1 MSARARYVNLEE
13 RKPRS
18 TASDPQQDDFE
29 SRFHRPEDKP
39 SYGRE
44 DILWAP
50 KRSDRSSRTT
60 HKKHEGH
67 GTSNANRSRAEE
79 VDTES
84 ESDRCERDYKAKLST
99 QQEEAIQYIR
109 RARAQA
115 ESELRPSPVRTERP
129 SPVKTKTRKQTEPK
143 RPSMLRRL
151 FESSTK
157 TPLSNDRGYAI
168 RSRGNS
174 PPRKTSPR
182 PTYTKFASQ
191 KRAKYERTFYR
202 QVSRER
208 PARSIHTLDDSGDAR
223 SSDEVNISG
232 DDDLE
237 WQGSKDY
244 SRPKIK
250 RDHGTAVFSKPRYR
264 FVRSPYG
271 GQPKSSEP
279 EARPEYSDSDTDLA
293 VVERSRKGM
302 PTNTNMQR
310 RSDLYREREGPRSS
324 KRDAVQ
330 LSARIPMPRETPIGK
345 EKENTVT
352 LESSSAAQTLVDIP
366 EQEEVMFRSR
376 ARKFVVPLEP
386 DVHPTAFGWAGDH
399 LILGPTDEDILIA
412 TNPLGHGSLGVVE
425 EVRRIGGQFPT
436 LVRKRV
442 DLPLP
447 KRKAA
452 AYLKIVQEEARILRS
467 LVHPHIVT
475 LIGSYEDMKQ
485 PRRPS
490 YCLLMSPVGENDLEA
505 FLTIVGEHDIASEF
519 SIRWRDCIRNW
530 MACLASALKYMH
542 ASGIRHQDI
551 KPSNIIHKGDH
562 VFFTDFSSSSS
573 FKIGHTTSTE
583 NPARSTPMY
592 GAPEVT
598 SDRGKHG
605 RTTDI
610 FSLGCVFSDMLS
622 VAEGRTVPGFQDFL
636 RNDGQPAE
644 TDIKHVPRALSY
656 SEKVPTIEDWFADSH
671 IFNTHVSQMLHP
683 DRKVRPT
690 ATEVLQ
696 AFMLDEVC
704 DVSCSCL
711 RAEILQKELDT
722 LSAVSVD

>member
-1 MSARARYVNLEE
+1 
-13 RKPRS
+13 
-18 TASDPQQDDFE
+18 
-29 SRFHRPEDKP
+29 
-39 SYGRE
+39 
-44 DILWAP
+44 
-50 KRSDRSSRTT
+50 
-60 HKKHEGH
+60 
-67 GTSNANRSRAEE
+67 
-79 VDTES
+79 
-84 ESDRCERDYKAKLST
+84 
-99 QQEEAIQYIR
+99 
-109 RARAQA
+109 
-115 ESELRPSPVRTERP
+115 
-129 SPVKTKTRKQTEPK
+129 
-143 RPSMLRRL
+143 
-151 FESSTK
+151 
-157 TPLSNDRGYAI
+157 
-168 RSRGNS
+168 
-174 PPRKTSPR
+174 
-182 PTYTKFASQ
+182 
-191 KRAKYERTFYR
+191 
-202 QVSRER
+202 
-208 PARSIHTLDDSGDAR
+208 
-223 SSDEVNISG
+223 
-232 DDDLE
+232 
-237 WQGSKDY
+237 
-244 SRPKIK
+244 
-250 RDHGTAVFSKPRYR
+250 
-264 FVRSPYG
+264 
-271 GQPKSSEP
+271 
-279 EARPEYSDSDTDLA
+279 
-293 VVERSRKGM
+293 
-302 PTNTNMQR
+302 
-310 RSDLYREREGPRSS
+310 
-324 KRDAVQ
+324 
-330 LSARIPMPRETPIGK
+330 MPRETPIGK
-345 EKENTVT
+345 EKESTVT